1 MARRNDR
8 YLLLVGGGGATAHS
22 HYHNSGGGAGGVVF
36 AKDIWLEKGTL
47 VVQIGRGGSRGSS
60 IHSVP
65 GNGGDS
71 TFDGVLIAP
80 GGGASSCYQC
90 RPARKAQDGGSG
102 GGSGDHPKGFG
113 KTTQNT
119 YDALPNVEGF
129 GNDGGSYKDGGP
141 QCAAGGGGAGAKG
154 VSTKGQ
160 NIPGNG
166 GIGLTWTKEL
176 GTNVGDDG
184 FFGGGGGG
192 SSYAGS
198 PGKGGKGGGGDG
210 SQGGGNGGRIGTG
223 GGGGQLKEGTFFY
236 RESARGRNP
245 SGPLDAEACDLRCML
260 TCAVLMTSS
269 Q

>member
-1 MARRNDR
+1 M
-8 YLLLVGGGGATAHS
+8 
-22 HYHNSGGGAGGVVF
+22 F

-119 YDALPNVEGF
+119 YDALPNVQGF

-166 GIGLTWTKEL
+166 GIGLTWAKEL